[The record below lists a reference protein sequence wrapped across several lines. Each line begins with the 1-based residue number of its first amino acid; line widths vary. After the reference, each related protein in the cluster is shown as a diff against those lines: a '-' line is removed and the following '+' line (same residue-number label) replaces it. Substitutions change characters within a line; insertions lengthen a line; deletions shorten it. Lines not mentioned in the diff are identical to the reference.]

1 MIYTIVLF
9 NDEGAVDETIVFD
22 SVSGFADT
30 YSSSIP
36 QAPVENGF
44 SLSDH
49 IIKGNDKFS
58 LSGVVT
64 DSMFRKKGALI
75 QYVNG
80 RFVRM
85 YEDTDPLPTENPIIT
100 MKARLKKLR
109 DDREIFGVF
118 ESLRGANEVETS
130 QVNLIYPCALTDISF
145 SNKDGANAIYPN
157 MSFERIRVSTVDFK
171 VVADPTPELIP
182 HIKHNNGGNQT
193 GDSGAVKIADVSDT
207 PDLKAQAD
215 AGKNVVPKELKKES
229 TWADKKV
236 AQQQKQKDI
245 LLATNKAKEK
255 ASELISE
262 GKLGY
267 GQSGAYVADQV
278 QKEMKPKYG
287 AKWDE

>member
-22 SVSGFADT
+22 SVSGFDET

-58 LSGVVT
+58 LSGVIT
-64 DSMFRKKGALI
+64 DSLFRRKGALI

-85 YEDTDPLPTENPIIT
+85 YEDVDPLPTENPIIT
-100 MKARLKKLR
+100 MKARIKKLR

-118 ESLRGANEVETS
+118 ESLRGFNETETS
-130 QVNLIYPCALTDISF
+130 QVNLIYPCALTDVSF
-145 SNKDGANAIYPN
+145 SNKDGGNAIYPN

-171 VVADPTPELIP
+171 VVENPSPELIP

-193 GDSGAVKIADVSDT
+193 GDSGAVKIADADS

-215 AGKNVVPKELKKES
+215 AGKSVVPKELKKEE

-255 ASELISE
+255 ASQLISE
-262 GKLGY
+262 GKLEY
-267 GQSGAYVADQV
+267 GQSGAYVSDQV
-278 QKEMKPKYG
+278 SKEMKPKYG